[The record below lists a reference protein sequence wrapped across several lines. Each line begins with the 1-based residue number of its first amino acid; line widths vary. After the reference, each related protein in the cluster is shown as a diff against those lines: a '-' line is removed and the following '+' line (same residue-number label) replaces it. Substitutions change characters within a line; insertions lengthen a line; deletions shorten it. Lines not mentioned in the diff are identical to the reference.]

1 MNQLTEFLFPDLGVR
16 GAIVEFDAGVEAML
30 GSRPYT
36 ADVRRVLGHAL
47 AAMPLLAANTR
58 FDGRISLQFQ
68 GHGALKLLVA
78 QISSS
83 LQVRAMAK
91 ASADAAGTLD
101 QLTQG
106 GTLGLLLEPDR
117 GTQDYQAV
125 VPVEAQTLAAALED
139 YYARSEQIP
148 TRLLLAAG
156 AAQLRGIVLQRLPLG
171 EKGSSETNWEHLCA
185 LFGTLGEAELAQTD
199 ARTMLRRL
207 FHEEDL
213 RLFDPR
219 PIELSCRCS
228 RDSIG
233 SMLLSLGAEELHDHL
248 REFGQVDVTCEFCGR
263 EYRFDPAEVD
273 ALFLRARM
281 QPENQTRH

>member
-1 MNQLTEFLFPDLGVR
+1 MNLLHEFLFPELGAR
-16 GAIVEFDAGVEAML
+16 GAIVEFSVGVEAML

-36 ADVRRVLGHAL
+36 PDVRRVLGHAL
-47 AAMPLLAANTR
+47 AAMPLLAANTK

-78 QISSS
+78 QISAD

-91 ASADAAGTLD
+91 AGADAAGTLD
-101 QLTQG
+101 VLTAG
-106 GTLGLLLEPDR
+106 GTLGLLLEPAR
-117 GTQDYQAV
+117 GEQNYQAV
-125 VPVEAQTLAAALED
+125 VPVETATLAGALQD
-139 YYARSEQIP
+139 YYARSEQVP

-156 AAQLRGIVLQRLPLG
+156 DARLRGIVLQRLPLG
-171 EKGSSETNWEHLCA
+171 EKGSSELNWEHLCA
-185 LFGTLGEAELAQTD
+185 LFSTLGEDELARTD
-199 ARTMLRRL
+199 ARTLMHRL

-213 RLFDPR
+213 RIFDPR
-219 PIELSCRCS
+219 PVELSCRCS

-233 SMLLSLGAEELHDHL
+233 AMLLSLGAEELGEHL

-263 EYRFDPAEVD
+263 EYRFEPAEVD

-281 QPENQTRH
+281 QPDSPTRH